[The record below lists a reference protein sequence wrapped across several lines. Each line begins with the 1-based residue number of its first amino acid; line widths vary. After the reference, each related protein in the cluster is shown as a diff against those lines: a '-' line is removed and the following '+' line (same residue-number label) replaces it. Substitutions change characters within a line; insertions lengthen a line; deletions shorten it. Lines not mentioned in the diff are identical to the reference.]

1 MIESFLSVGTQ
12 VLILF
17 LMIGTGFVLGKL
29 HLITHKGAVSMSN
42 LLMYVVS
49 PCILIVVFQR
59 PLETETFHNF
69 WVALLAALV
78 IHGINIL
85 VSELVIR
92 DRDPMLLVF
101 TVLTWTLGIQLVKG
115 GKMAFSWRT
124 LLLNPGVIG
133 VAIAMVLYLLQITLP
148 EIILSPITYLSD
160 MNTPL
165 PMVVIGYQLSQADFR
180 RALHGASF
188 WVSAALRLLIL
199 PLLALGVCM
208 LMRLDSGVT
217 LAVVIAASTPPA
229 ALLGMF
235 AAKFDK
241 DVSLAPSLVAVQTL
255 LSMITMPLV
264 LGLAKF
270 LV

>member
-1 MIESFLSVGTQ
+1 MLDGLVQ
-12 VLILF
+12 VF
-17 LMIGTGFVLGKL
+17 AK
-29 HLITHKGAVSMSN
+29 
-42 LLMYVVS
+42 
-49 PCILIVVFQR
+49 
-59 PLETETFHNF
+59 
-69 WVALLAALV
+69 
-78 IHGINIL
+78 
-85 VSELVIR
+85 
-92 DRDPMLLVF
+92 
-101 TVLTWTLGIQLVKG
+101 
-115 GKMAFSWRT
+115 T
-124 LLLNPGVIG
+124 LLLNPGVISVV
-133 VAIAMVLYLLQITLP
+133 VAMALYFASISLP
-148 EIILSPITYLSD
+148 EVILAPVTYLSQL
-160 MNTPL
+160 NTPL

-188 WVSAALRLLIL
+188 WVSAALRLVIL